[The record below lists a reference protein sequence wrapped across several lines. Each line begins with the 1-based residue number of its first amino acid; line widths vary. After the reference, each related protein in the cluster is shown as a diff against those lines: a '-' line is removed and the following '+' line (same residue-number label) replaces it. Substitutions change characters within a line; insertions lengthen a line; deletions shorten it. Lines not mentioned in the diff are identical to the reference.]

1 MAVMT
6 DFTLHPRLAADT
18 FAVTDLALC
27 RVLLMNDGRFPWLIL
42 VPRRPGAREIVDLA
56 PDDRRLLADETDRA
70 AAALR
75 VHSPTDKLNIAA
87 IGNIVEQLHVH
98 VVARRRD
105 DAAWPG
111 VVWGHGSAIPYAPT
125 AATER
130 LTTLKSALMAP

>member
-1 MAVMT
+1 MT
-6 DFTLHPRLAADT
+6 DFALHPRLAADT
-18 FAVTDLALC
+18 LAVTDLALC